1 MSLIGTHTLNP
12 THDPAELAIRE
23 ACAQLG
29 HPPVTYNPW
38 HDATWCACGVEV
50 VAGDHGV
57 TPPPPSAE
65 VLEQRRLAA
74 EEHGRRVAAGMPGGR
89 LARAAVETAKTLG
102 VLALCLLGTAGT
114 VVLEATSR

>member
-12 THDPAELAIRE
+12 TDDPAELAIRE
-23 ACAQLG
+23 ACAQLR
-29 HPPVTYNPW
+29 HRPVTYNPW

-57 TPPPPSAE
+57 TPEPPSEE
-65 VLEQRRLAA
+65 VLEARRVAA
-74 EEHGRRVAAGMPGGR
+74 EEHGRRVAAGMPR
-89 LARAAVETAKTLG
+89 AARAAVETAKTLG
-102 VLALCLLGTAGT
+102 VLAVCLLGTAGT